1 MRAVRAL
8 VAEPPYKD
16 RMAFEVI
23 RMDSEKGKASQD
35 KYEWGRERHGLVVL
49 DPEGKALVVLKG
61 HSWGGMTQEVATKA
75 FKEAVDPLL
84 K

>member
-1 MRAVRAL
+1 M

-16 RMAFEVI
+16 QMDFEVI

-35 KYEWGRERHGLVVL
+35 KYMWGRERHGLVVL
-49 DPEGKALVVLKG
+49 DADDKALVVLKG
-61 HSWGGMTQEVATKA
+61 HSWGGMTPEVATKA